1 MEKSIAEARKT
12 ERNHQFGIAPQEQSI
27 GGPASLYILQ
37 KEVRWRMLRV
47 LHVDRSLVF
56 RKYLKEIIL
65 RCGHTVE
72 SVATKKEA
80 LQRLAQG
87 DVDMLLCGMEFDDG
101 DADSLIME
109 MSHVSSREVPVL
121 IVTSTDSLTLR
132 EHFFSLGVAD
142 YILKNEVDEAR
153 LRRFFEAQA
162 AEDELSRY
170 MRNLR
175 VAVLDD
181 SKVIIRLLH
190 SIFSMYGFTKVESF
204 QDPQELLA
212 RTEAYD
218 IYLIDMVLPGTSG
231 DQVVNVLRE
240 RFPEAV
246 IICMSQFT
254 GEKSLTSVL
263 LAGAD
268 DYIHKPFDGAS
279 LISRL
284 KINVRAYKYRKQLE
298 RMVLIDPLTELYNRR
313 YLFEQ
318 LEQEEAKARRYGRAF
333 SVIMVDIDNFKEL
346 NDTKGHLTGDRILQS
361 VGRVL
366 EQSVRAA
373 DVVGRYGGEEF
384 LLILPETEEEAA
396 RIVAEKIRKN
406 VVSSPWPDGVSGV
419 TVSLGVA
426 GYQKEEGYED
436 LLRRAD
442 ARLYQAKREGKDRV
456 V

>member
-1 MEKSIAEARKT
+1 
-12 ERNHQFGIAPQEQSI
+12 
-27 GGPASLYILQ
+27 
-37 KEVRWRMLRV
+37 
-47 LHVDRSLVF
+47 
-56 RKYLKEIIL
+56 
-65 RCGHTVE
+65 
-72 SVATKKEA
+72 
-80 LQRLAQG
+80 
-87 DVDMLLCGMEFDDG
+87 MLLCGMEFDDG

-142 YILKNEVDEAR
+142 YILKDEVDEAR
-153 LRRFFEAQA
+153 LRRFFDAQA

-190 SIFSMYGFTKVESF
+190 SIFSMYGFTNVESF
-204 QDPQELLA
+204 QDPQELLN
-212 RTEAYD
+212 RTEGYD

-246 IICMSQFT
+246 IICMSQFA

-333 SVIMVDIDNFKEL
+333 SVIMVDIDNFKEI
-346 NDTKGHLTGDRILQS
+346 NDTKGHLTGDRILQTLGS
-361 VGRVL
+361 ILQR
-366 EQSVRAA
+366 SVRAA

-384 LLILPETEEEAA
+384 LLVLPETEEEPA
-396 RIVAEKIRKN
+396 RLVAEKIRKSVAN
-406 VVSSPWPDGVSGV
+406 SLWPDGVSGV

-426 GYQKEEGYED
+426 GYQQEEPYED

-442 ARLYQAKREGKDRV
+442 ARLYQAKREGKNRV

>member
-1 MEKSIAEARKT
+1 
-12 ERNHQFGIAPQEQSI
+12 
-27 GGPASLYILQ
+27 
-37 KEVRWRMLRV
+37 MLRV

-56 RKYLKEIIL
+56 QKYLKEIIL

-212 RTEAYD
+212 RTESYD

-333 SVIMVDIDNFKEL
+333 SVIMVDIDNFKEI

-442 ARLYQAKREGKDRV
+442 ARLYQAKREGKNRV